1 MDKGI
6 AEATDNL
13 YMYKFR
19 TNICSERRR
28 CSNPAG
34 CFDAHSK
41 LMKRR
46 VPIQVKSNGGLFN
59 YIPKI
64 CPEWQKSKKCPF
76 GENCP
81 RSHGWLEVI
90 FHPLLYKTK
99 LCKAPRR
106 NGVCSEY
113 DVYCAKAHM
122 RSEIRSLVEIYG
134 EKWKRHYDI
143 EDRLRP
149 VVKKRSKRAAAIK
162 RKTYGTEIGRVGRA
176 EQPKQRYRINVN
188 LFAQSLL
195 NGEISENEEP
205 PMYLENQP
213 KKSKAAIRDGTEFW
227 EDNRK
232 VTSYTQ
238 LYQSDPTSEKEVEE
252 RIPKGKVSGAELQ
265 IEGRLPSTL
274 LPCKVGPE
282 VASTLEISLLPK
294 ELESNLSTNGIDWG
308 TNLYYDTD
316 NSGSDTSNIL
326 SDRAIGELPKDGI

>member
-1 MDKGI
+1 
-6 AEATDNL
+6 
-13 YMYKFR
+13 
-19 TNICSERRR
+19 
-28 CSNPAG
+28 
-34 CFDAHSK
+34 
-41 LMKRR
+41 
-46 VPIQVKSNGGLFN
+46 
-59 YIPKI
+59 
-64 CPEWQKSKKCPF
+64 
-76 GENCP
+76 
-81 RSHGWLEVI
+81 
-90 FHPLLYKTK
+90 
-99 LCKAPRR
+99 
-106 NGVCSEY
+106 
-113 DVYCAKAHM
+113 
-122 RSEIRSLVEIYG
+122 
-134 EKWKRHYDI
+134 
-143 EDRLRP
+143 
-149 VVKKRSKRAAAIK
+149 VVKKRSKRVAAIK

-326 SDRAIGELPKDGI
+326 SDRAIGELPKDGIWTSLAKFVHYLADWNGNQGCQNFMI

>member
-1 MDKGI
+1 MDQGI
-6 AEATDNL
+6 AKATDNL

-19 TNICSERRR
+19 TNMCSERRR

-64 CPEWQKSKKCPF
+64 CPEWQKSKKCTF

-113 DVYCAKAHM
+113 DVYCAKAHK
-122 RSEIRSLVEIYG
+122 SSDIRSLVEIYG
-134 EKWKRHYDI
+134 EDWKRHYDI

-149 VVKKRSKRAAAIK
+149 VGKKHSKRATAGM

-176 EQPKQRYRINVN
+176 EQAQKTYIIDVN

-195 NGEISENEEP
+195 DGKISKYEEP
-205 PMYLENQP
+205 PIYLWNQP
-213 KKSKAAIRDGTEFW
+213 WKSKGATRDGMECYK
-227 EDNRK
+227 DDRK

-252 RIPKGKVSGAELQ
+252 RITQGKVSGAELQ
-265 IEGRLPSTL
+265 IERRSPSSL
-274 LPCKVGPE
+274 LTCTGDP
-282 VASTLEISLLPK
+282 SSLEISLLPK
-294 ELESNLSTNGIDWG
+294 ELESNLSLSGIDWG
-308 TNLYYDTD
+308 NNLYY
-316 NSGSDTSNIL
+316 NKDTSGRDTLNNM
-326 SDRAIGELPKDGI
+326 SDRAIGVLL